1 LEVVVVIGVVL
12 LVFALY
18 RNYTAAFSGVIKKT
32 DQKAASFRAIVLP
45 VPERYR
51 EILRKYFV
59 FYQKLSTEHQ
69 DRFEK
74 KLVVFL
80 HSKRFIP
87 RGIDEVTL
95 EAKVLISAS
104 AVQLTFGLP
113 EFYFHHFNKI
123 IVYPNDYYSSITKRY
138 HKGEVNPL
146 FGIIVLSWQSFVDG
160 YIYGQDSFNL
170 GLHEMAHALRLE
182 AIIRNE
188 EYDFFD
194 PNLLERFENYAD
206 DFCHHPEKDPNHFI
220 RPYACTNVHEF
231 FSVAVEN
238 FFERSEAFREN
249 LPELYA
255 ILARLLNQDPLT
267 LMAGGSQTTK

>member
-1 LEVVVVIGVVL
+1 MEVIVTIIVVVVFIGI
-12 LVFALY
+12 Y
-18 RNYTAAFSGVIKKT
+18 RNYKHLTNRVVGKTDITAASLRSIM
-32 DQKAASFRAIVLP
+32 LP
-45 VPERYR
+45 VPERYKA
-51 EILRKYFV
+51 ILVKYFV
-59 FYQKLSTEHQ
+59 YYQNLGPDNKE
-69 DRFEK
+69 RFER
-74 KLVVFL
+74 KLVKFL

-95 EAKVLISAS
+95 EAQVLISAS

-113 EFYFHHFNKI
+113 DFYFSHFNKI

-160 YIYGQDSFNL
+160 YIYPQDSFNV

-182 AIIRNE
+182 AIIRDLDY
-188 EYDFFD
+188 EYFD
-194 PNLLERFENYAD
+194 HDLIEKLDNYAH

-238 FFERSEAFREN
+238 FFERPVAFKEN
-249 LPELYA
+249 VPDLYV
-255 ILARLLNQDPLT
+255 LLTKLLNQDPL
-267 LMAGGSQTTK
+267 LLS